1 MPVAVREE
9 VEAVLDNFT
18 IRLRGVL
25 DRAMEDWSAYPN
37 KAWLMFARDR
47 SNIIFSYIIRHAVEE
62 FDGDQDIHVL
72 REPQTVKFLFR
83 DSVLVRFK
91 KGNAKGVGS
100 NIETQAVLEFIDPQL
115 SFSGLPSVNRVEVV
129 YQLDVIGSRYAEV
142 SVVARDRNSR
152 IWAYPLTAKP
162 SAEIIPLPPRVPP
175 VLLPPTVTLKK
186 PPQEENEGPK
196 E

>member
-47 SNIIFSYIIRHAVEE
+47 SKIIFSYIIRHAVEE

-100 NIETQAVLEFIDPQL
+100 NIETQAVLEFMDPQL